1 MYYNKF
7 KNNNFNQNKDK
18 KIIDRIKIKINFII
32 ILNKTT

>member
-7 KNNNFNQNKDK
+7 KNNNLNQNRDK
-18 KIIDRIKIKINFII
+18 KIIDRIKIKINLII